1 MLGVNNWW
9 HDSQTLAK
17 TIIAWTRFLCKWLI
31 TEICAARMKN
41 LKVVKVEALS
51 KIKFRA
57 KEIFWMNIL
66 HIIIN
71 VTGSAGFAE
80 IVVSDID
87 TFTALA
93 AADKSLC
100 WLSWSRTQPWWLPP
114 ALCRWGWTC
123 DAVERNSRLR
133 RRQSRR
139 WTAQRRRQ

>member
-1 MLGVNNWW
+1 
-9 HDSQTLAK
+9 
-17 TIIAWTRFLCKWLI
+17 
-31 TEICAARMKN
+31 MKN

-80 IVVSDID
+80 IGVTDID

-93 AADKSLC
+93 AADKS
-100 WLSWSRTQPWWLPP
+100 
-114 ALCRWGWTC
+114 
-123 DAVERNSRLR
+123 
-133 RRQSRR
+133 
-139 WTAQRRRQ
+139 